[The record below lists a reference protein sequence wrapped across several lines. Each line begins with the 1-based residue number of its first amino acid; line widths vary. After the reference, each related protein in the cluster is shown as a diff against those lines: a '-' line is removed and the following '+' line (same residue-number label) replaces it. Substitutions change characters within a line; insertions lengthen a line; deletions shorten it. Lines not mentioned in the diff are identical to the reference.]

1 MPLRQRAALSVAV
14 SLLTVYG
21 PIVAWLHLG
30 TNAAFLYFAPDAFYY
45 LQIAD
50 QAARTGLH
58 AFDGVRTTTGF
69 HPLWGFLLGAAF
81 RHVPSLQAKDAQ
93 MLFTLGLSSVLTA
106 IGLGLIAFAFS
117 R

>member
-50 QAARTGLH
+50 RAAHTGLY

-69 HPLWGFLLGAAF
+69 HPLWGFLIGDTF
-81 RHVPSLQAKDAQ
+81 SRMPSLRSQDAQ
-93 MLFTLGLSSVLTA
+93 MHFTLGLSALLTA
-106 IGLGLIAFAFS
+106 T
-117 R
+117 